1 MAMAIVPFAPAGR
14 FRIGPERHGYVY
26 QEYLGVTVND
36 QPVYRCA
43 KGRDDNTDLLYL
55 HWRQDER
62 SWHAV
67 SVANL
72 APTDQDILAGAP
84 AFRAEQDVDVRQP
97 GTYRWRCYNDSKNEW
112 WAPSPFV
119 TTAL

>member
-1 MAMAIVPFAPAGR
+1 MSMAIVPFAPAGG
-14 FRIGPERHGYVY
+14 FRIGPEKHAYNY
-26 QEYLGVTVND
+26 QEYPGVTVND
-36 QPVYRCA
+36 RPVYRCA

-72 APTDQDILAGAP
+72 APTAEDILAGAP
-84 AFRAEQDVDVRQP
+84 AFRAQQDDDVRVP
-97 GTYRWRCYNDSKNEW
+97 GTHQWSCYNDSENKW
-112 WAPSPFV
+112 WSPSPFV

>member
-1 MAMAIVPFAPAGR
+1 MQAIVPFAPAGG
-14 FRIGPERHGYVY
+14 FRIGPEKHGYIY

-36 QPVYRCA
+36 RPVYRCA

-72 APTDQDILAGAP
+72 APTAEDILAGAP
-84 AFRAEQDVDVRQP
+84 AFRAEQGVDVRQP
-97 GTYRWRCYNDSKNEW
+97 GTHRWCCYNDSLGEW
-112 WAPSPFV
+112 WPSSPFD